1 MGINLKP
8 NEDDDVPTIPVREN
22 KARDPAE
29 KHQQDKP
36 AGHTARSG
44 ATAGSQTKTRSDD

>member
-8 NEDDDVPTIPVREN
+8 NEADDVPTIPVREN

-29 KHQQDKP
+29 KHPQDKP
-36 AGHTARSG
+36 AGHTEQGG
-44 ATAGSQTKTRSDD
+44 ATVGSRPKTPPGG